1 MKVIGISPGVIGYAP
16 ADRLFASDELT
27 KVTDRLSGRSEPREA
42 CWHNLR
48 KMQGLVAWAMADDTP
63 RRTRT
68 AS

>member
-1 MKVIGISPGVIGYAP
+1 MKVIGISPGVIGCAL

-27 KVTDRLSGRSEPREA
+27 EFYGSPVREERA
-42 CWHNLR
+42 TEVCWHNLR